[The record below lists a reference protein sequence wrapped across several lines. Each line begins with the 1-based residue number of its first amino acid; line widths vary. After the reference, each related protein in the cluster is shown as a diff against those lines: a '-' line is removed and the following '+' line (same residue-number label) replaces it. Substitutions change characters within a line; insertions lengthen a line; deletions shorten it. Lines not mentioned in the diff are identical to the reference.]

1 MSRRRLIAVAGTA
14 VLGAAGAFR
23 GLSGRYFPPDEG
35 QPGAP
40 GGPAFDETYRGRRIQ
55 GEPTTGGAAHG
66 PHGWR
71 VTVDGK
77 PLGVMRRADGSY
89 LSMVDH
95 YGSYGT
101 PLAAARGAV
110 DELGEG
116 QALGGLLH

>member
-1 MSRRRLIAVAGTA
+1 MTRRRLIAVAGTA

-23 GLSGRYFPPDEG
+23 GLRDPDDQG

-55 GEPTTGGAAHG
+55 GEPTTGGGAHG

-95 YGSYGT
+95 YRSYGT

-110 DELGEG
+110 DELGPG
-116 QALGGLLH
+116 RTPSGLLH